1 MSLWKAT
8 VSLTARTKRLRAPQE
23 LTDERSSKD
32 RVAAELKLEIE
43 RLSGAKAA
51 IEAAQSA
58 VAAKDTQLEAVYQQL
73 KVSLGLW

>member
-1 MSLWKAT
+1 M
-8 VSLTARTKRLRAPQE
+8 
-23 LTDERSSKD
+23 
-32 RVAAELKLEIE
+32 AAELKLEIE